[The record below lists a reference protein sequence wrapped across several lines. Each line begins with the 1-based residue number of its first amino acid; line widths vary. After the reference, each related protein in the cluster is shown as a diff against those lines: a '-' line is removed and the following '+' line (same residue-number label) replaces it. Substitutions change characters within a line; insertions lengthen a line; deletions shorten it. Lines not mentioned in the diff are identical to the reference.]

1 MSRMSGRTGRQLGA
15 GWVWRVSAGVWVT
28 LAMSMAACGGGG
40 DSGGGAVTAPPVA
53 VGSVAVTLPAGQLQA
68 GAQLTA
74 SADVRSAAGA
84 ALSGRVV
91 AWSSSNSAVATVTDG
106 GVVTGVAPGSV
117 SITATS
123 EGRSG
128 SASLTVVPAPVT
140 TVVVSAPSTTLVT
153 ARTLQAAV
161 QLRDERG
168 NTLAGRAVTWSSSA
182 PTVAT
187 VNETGLVTGVSSGTV
202 TITATSEGR
211 SGTLSLAVVPPPVAT
226 VSVSLRQSTIPLGTT
241 TTATAVMR
249 DDRNEELPGRA
260 VIWSSGNPAVATVSL
275 TGVVT
280 AISTGTAVV
289 SATSEG
295 QSGSATV
302 TVIRPPVATVNVSL
316 AQSSVLPGQSVQA
329 AAQAVDAAGTTL
341 VGRDIT
347 WSSSNSAVASVTATG
362 LVTAVSVGTTN
373 IVATSEGRS
382 GQVTFTVRS
391 PIASVTVS
399 GSSRVKVG
407 DLYTYTTIA
416 RAADGSIVDRPVV
429 WGVRESGRALVTQS
443 GALTPL
449 QPGSFTLVARIDGED
464 WVTTP
469 TAYDWE
475 AFASGG
481 NGFITLDADVR
492 VANRVGTLEYPELVV
507 SCAPNAPFFLWV
519 RTPHIITDNGVVA
532 MSFDGGT
539 PVGDVWR
546 ELSPEFRTLWK
557 PGSSST
563 VFTFAQRVA
572 SHRLFGFA
580 FGEFNGTTKATF
592 FRVTG
597 MASVLRAMVNTY
609 CPTFASL
616 RQGGTGATESS
627 ALDMQRALESRV
639 RAAGGG
645 GYEAT
650 LSEEAQAR
658 AQRGPASSSSPL
670 LNAWP
675 TWSTPPE
682 MPARRE
688 RR

>member
-1 MSRMSGRTGRQLGA
+1 MWRVLAAM
-15 GWVWRVSAGVWVT
+15 RVSAAMRLGV
-28 LAMSMAACGGGG
+28 AMVMTMTVVACGGGG
-40 DSGGGAVTAPPVA
+40 DSGGSSAVTAPPVA
-53 VGSVAVTLPAGQLQA
+53 VGSVAVTLPAAQLQV

-74 SADVRSAAGA
+74 QAEVRSAAGA
-84 ALSGRVV
+84 PLSGRVV
-91 AWSSSNSAVATVTDG
+91 AWSSSNSAVATVSDG
-106 GVVTGVAPGSV
+106 GVITGVAPGQV

-123 EGRSG
+123 GGQSG
-128 SASLTVVPAPVT
+128 SASLAVVPAPVAT
-140 TVVVSAPSTTLVT
+140 IVVSAPSTTLVVD
-153 ARTLQAAV
+153 RTVQAAV

-168 NTLAGRAVTWSSSA
+168 NALTGRVVTWSSSA
-182 PTVAT
+182 PAVAT
-187 VNETGLVTGVSSGTV
+187 VSDAGVVTGVSSGTV

-226 VSVSLRQSTIPLGTT
+226 VSVSLRQPTLPLGST

-249 DDRNEELPGRA
+249 NDRGVELPGRA
-260 VIWSSGNPAVATVSL
+260 VSWSSANPAVATVSL
-275 TGVVT
+275 TGTVT
-280 AISTGTAVV
+280 AVSTGTAVI

-302 TVIRPPVATVNVSL
+302 TVIRPPVAAVTVSL
-316 AQSSVLPGQSVQA
+316 APTSVLPGQSVQA
-329 AAQAVDAAGTTL
+329 TAQAVDAAGAPL
-341 VGRDIT
+341 PGREIS
-347 WSSSNSAVASVTATG
+347 WSSSNNAVASVSSTG
-362 LVTAVSVGTTN
+362 LVTALSVGTTN

-407 DLYTYTTIA
+407 DLYTYTAIA

-449 QPGSFTLVARIDGED
+449 QPGVFTLVARIDGDE
-464 WVTTP
+464 WVITP

-475 AFASGG
+475 AFSSGG
-481 NGFITLDADVR
+481 TGFITLDADVR
-492 VANRVGTLEYPELVV
+492 VANRLGTLEYPELVV
-507 SCAPNAPFFLWV
+507 ACATNAPFFLWV

-532 MSFDGGT
+532 LSFDGGT
-539 PVGDVWR
+539 PIGDVWQ

-557 PGSSST
+557 PGSSGT

-597 MASVLRAMVNTY
+597 MASVLRTMVNTY
-609 CPTFASL
+609 CPAFSSVRQSGLAAAESAGVDTVDL
-616 RQGGTGATESS
+616 RRVLEARARAATGRAAEAWPS
-627 ALDMQRALESRV
+627 ADALE
-639 RAAGGG
+639 
-645 GYEAT
+645 
-650 LSEEAQAR
+650 R
-658 AQRGPASSSSPL
+658 AQRGPSAASSPL
-670 LNAWP
+670 LTAWP
-675 TWSTPPE
+675 VWSTPPQL
-682 MPARRE
+682 PARRE